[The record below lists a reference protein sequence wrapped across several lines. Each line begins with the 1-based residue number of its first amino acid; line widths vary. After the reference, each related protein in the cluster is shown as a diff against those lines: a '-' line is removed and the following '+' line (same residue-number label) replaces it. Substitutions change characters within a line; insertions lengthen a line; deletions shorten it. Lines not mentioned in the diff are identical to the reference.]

1 MHSWGFAKVPPPVPD
16 RGSRDKGNWKKKRK
30 LRVDFCAS
38 LLGDLRCILG
48 DAQQIF
54 DTLTGIDSG
63 LDSLEEVTGPPKA
76 ETEGSVCCPTLVAA
90 RSWNVLLPA

>member
-1 MHSWGFAKVPPPVPD
+1 MHSWGFAKVPPPV
-16 RGSRDKGNWKKKRK
+16 RIGGSRDKGKGGRKKGSSG
-30 LRVDFCAS
+30 LIFVHLYFVIS
-38 LLGDLRCILG
+38 G

-63 LDSLEEVTGPPKA
+63 LDSLEDVTGPPKA